1 MNVMSPET
9 THRPG
14 RNAKPLTPV
23 VITIDG
29 PAGTGKSTVA
39 HRLASRLGL
48 EFLDT
53 GAMYRAA
60 ALIAIEQQIDPGDGP
75 ALAAALRDARLHF
88 DWTASPPRTMLD
100 ERDVTRRIRQ
110 LDVSGVV
117 SLVAARPEVR
127 RVMVDQQRDIARRHP
142 RLVTEGRDQGSVVFP
157 DAPVRFFLHAEVSV
171 RARRRVAQLVEAGQ
185 TDIDEQRVIRD
196 IQQRDELDATRTDG
210 PLVRPAGAVDI
221 DTGSRTIEEVVTVME
236 GIAREQLPDAGFE
249 S

>member
-9 THRPG
+9 TNRQAGQTESP
-14 RNAKPLTPV
+14 TPV

-39 HRLASRLGL
+39 HHLASRLGL

-60 ALIAIEQQIDPGDGP
+60 ALIAIEKNLDPKDGP
-75 ALAAALRDARLHF
+75 ALAAALRDAQLHF
-88 DWTASPPRTMLD
+88 EWSADPPRIMLD
-100 ERDVTRRIRQ
+100 ERDVTARIRQ

-157 DAPVRFFLHAEVSV
+157 DAPVRFFLHADVSV

-185 TDIDEQRVIRD
+185 ADVDEQRVIRD

-210 PLVRPAGAVDI
+210 PLIRPEGAVDI
-221 DTGSRTIEEVVTVME
+221 DTGVRSVEEVVTVME
-236 GIAREQLPDAGFE
+236 DIAREQLPDAGFE